1 MREKVENII
10 REEYNKFSLKSDAT
24 DGKPIENEKAFRFRF
39 WWKEETL
46 PGLEVY
52 EKLPYQS
59 NMLINR
65 NKPKKLVKNIIK
77 LKLTWIWRGEFPSF
91 DETNDPSRWANNI

>member
-39 WWKEETL
+39 
-46 PGLEVY
+46 
-52 EKLPYQS
+52 
-59 NMLINR
+59 
-65 NKPKKLVKNIIK
+65 
-77 LKLTWIWRGEFPSF
+77 
-91 DETNDPSRWANNI
+91 

>member
-10 REEYNKFSLKSDAT
+10 REEHNKFSLKSDAT
-24 DGKPIENEKAFRFRF
+24 DGKPIENEKAFRFCF
-39 WWKEETL
+39 WWKEGNPSPE
-46 PGLEVY
+46 GY

-65 NKPKKLVKNIIK
+65 NKQKSLSKI
-77 LKLTWIWRGEFPSF
+77 
-91 DETNDPSRWANNI
+91 

>member
-24 DGKPIENEKAFRFRF
+24 DGKPIENEKAFRFLFSMERG
-39 WWKEETL
+39 KPC
-46 PGLEVY
+46 PGVY

-65 NKPKKLVKNIIK
+65 NKPKKLVKNINK
-77 LKLTWIWRGEFPSF
+77 LKLT
-91 DETNDPSRWANNI
+91 